1 MVVYNLGYEQ
11 GSRQLRV
18 GRGLGHWKGGV
29 QERWDPEVKENKDK
43 YRDREEGCET
53 GATKCL
59 QISHLLQEE
68 PKSFIMIES
77 LQ

>member
-1 MVVYNLGYEQ
+1 MVVCNLGYEQ
-11 GSRQLRV
+11 GSSQLKV

-29 QERWDPEVKENKDK
+29 QERRDPEVKENKDK
-43 YRDREEGCET
+43 YRDGEE

-59 QISHLLQEE
+59 QIPHLLQEE
-68 PKSFIMIES
+68 PKSFILIES